1 MAARQWAIHVKTL
14 AGEELTTLQ
23 LQQDIFQ
30 TPVAELVQAA
40 CEKIGNYYCSLLHA
54 CTMSCFNI

>member
-1 MAARQWAIHVKTL
+1 MDSEIAAGQWTIRVKTV

-40 CEKIGNYYCSLLHA
+40 CEKIGNNYCSL
-54 CTMSCFNI
+54 